1 MDKRNVLIN
10 VLLVMVFIALVLGAV
25 FLRIKI
31 DIKKMNE
38 EDVDKDKEIVLKDVI
53 YDSAVS
59 QVGYGEVEPILRN
72 FVDAY
77 NNKNGEQLAQMMNL
91 VATYIYSEC
100 ENESEFDKKYV
111 EKLSTDLEAQELLLM
126 QYSLQREEKGIISGV
141 ENSDVELTLIE
152 NSEIT
157 DTSEYLSK
165 MTANIR
171 TVSKTDNV
179 DEVDTLE
186 FLLLHRDG
194 AYYIIKYDLKDS
206 VPYTE

>member
-25 FLRIKI
+25 FFKMKI
-31 DIKKMNE
+31 DIKE
-38 EDVDKDKEIVLKDVI
+38 ENAEKVDEKIVLKDVI